1 MRNVLR
7 FRVHLRRA
15 LLGPATLSSRWGRAN
30 ALFACAVLIGAT
42 TGYFLFDAVPPGLA
56 GQTGSVHAAAVPAE
70 AIAGQASV
78 IDGDTIEIHE
88 TRIRLHGIDA
98 TESDQLCVVRDEQ
111 VRCGHQ
117 AAFALFVRI
126 DRGTVSSEPK
136 AQERHG
142 RRVYI

>member
-1 MRNVLR
+1 MSNVLR
-7 FRVHLRRA
+7 FRRHRRRA
-15 LLGPATLSSRWGRAN
+15 LLGPASLSSRWGRAN
-30 ALFACAVLIGAT
+30 ALLACAVLIGAT

-98 TESDQLCVVRDEQ
+98 PESDQL
-111 VRCGHQ
+111 
-117 AAFALFVRI
+117 
-126 DRGTVSSEPK
+126 DRKSTRLNSS
-136 AQERHG
+136 H
-142 RRVYI
+142 